1 MELKEDNF
9 QSWFCQ
15 SLTEG
20 SQHRGRV
27 GIQPRVQSI
36 RIAALQTLRY
46 DLIMSFPD
54 TVVLFILALLL
65 FGPKKLPQIA
75 RQVGKALGEFK
86 RASNE
91 FKSQIESEISQLE
104 FEEKRK
110 EQEQSLPKIEPMSGS
125 IPSSRFTLP
134 EKRTESDSP
143 SPDVNSPAHSSH
155 V

>member
-1 MELKEDNF
+1 
-9 QSWFCQ
+9 
-15 SLTEG
+15 
-20 SQHRGRV
+20 
-27 GIQPRVQSI
+27 
-36 RIAALQTLRY
+36 
-46 DLIMSFPD
+46 MSFPD

-91 FKSQIESEISQLE
+91 FKAQIESEISQLE
-104 FEEKRK
+104 FEEKKK
-110 EQEQSLPKIEPMSGS
+110 EQEQQQQSLPKIEPMSGS
-125 IPSSRFTLP
+125 IPSSRFALP
-134 EKRTESDSP
+134 EKQSDSEAP

>member
-1 MELKEDNF
+1 MKQGL
-9 QSWFCQ
+9 S
-15 SLTEG
+15 
-20 SQHRGRV
+20 
-27 GIQPRVQSI
+27 VQC
-36 RIAALQTLRY
+36 RIAALHPLRY
-46 DLIMSFPD
+46 DLGMSFPD

-91 FKSQIESEISQLE
+91 FKAQIESEISQLE
-104 FEEKRK
+104 FEEKKK

-134 EKRTESDSP
+134 EKRTDPDVP
-143 SPDVNSPAHSSH
+143 SPDVNPQAHSSH